1 MESGTQQHPSYR
13 PRDKS
18 LLARWSRFAAR
29 RHWSV
34 LGGWLVALI
43 LIGALSTT
51 LGGTFVDSFE
61 IPGAE
66 SQRAVDLLNETFPT
80 QAGDTAQ
87 IVVRADTSVND
98 PAMQTRIN
106 ELVAAVTALPEV
118 VGVVS
123 PFDTP
128 GAISEDGRFAYMTV
142 QYDDQASEIERA
154 SVDQLLDLVDS
165 SGGNGLAVEVGG
177 QVVAA
182 SEESFGGLAELIGII
197 AAMIILLVAFGS
209 VVAMGVPI
217 LTALF
222 GLAIGMMLT
231 VLAANFWDMST
242 FTLSFLAMIGIGVG
256 IDYSLFIV
264 TRFREGLHN
273 GYSVEDAVVRATD
286 TSGRAVGFAG
296 TVVAIAL
303 LGLVAIGIPFVGALG
318 IAAAIVVITAVLIAV
333 GMVPAVLA
341 VLGHK
346 IDRLRIPG
354 LSNGN
359 DAGRNGIWFRWSRRV
374 QGRPWFYAILATAML
389 IFLAIPFFSI
399 RLGASD
405 AGNNPTELNSRRAY
419 DLLAEGFGPGFNG
432 PLLITVEQDGGLDA
446 ALLDQLSTSLQGTT
460 GVAAVAPAVLNE
472 SGDTAVIQVTPLTA
486 PQDDET
492 TQLVKRLREE
502 VIPPVVSGT
511 QTQAYVGGATAA
523 FIDVGDKI
531 ADRMPYFFAIV
542 IGLSFLVLTVV
553 FRSIVIPI
561 KAAAMNL
568 LSIGAAYG
576 IVVAVFQWGWAG
588 DLLGVEKEGPIESF
602 LPMMLFAI
610 LFGLA
615 MDYEV
620 FLLSRIHEEYL
631 HTKNARESI
640 TVGIGM
646 TARVIFA
653 AALIMMA
660 VFFSFVMEDT
670 RVIKEFG
677 LGLGVAILVEATL
690 IRLLLFPAVMELLGD
705 RAWYIPA
712 WLDRILPRVSIEGP
726 EEDLPELLPR
736 PERERELVPAG
747 GPSGIPDIAR
757 SAYDA
762 D

>member
-1 MESGTQQHPSYR
+1 
-13 PRDKS
+13 
-18 LLARWSRFAAR
+18 
-29 RHWSV
+29 
-34 LGGWLVALI
+34 
-43 LIGALSTT
+43 
-51 LGGTFVDSFE
+51 
-61 IPGAE
+61 
-66 SQRAVDLLNETFPT
+66 
-80 QAGDTAQ
+80 
-87 IVVRADTSVND
+87 
-98 PAMQTRIN
+98 
-106 ELVAAVTALPEV
+106 
-118 VGVVS
+118 
-123 PFDTP
+123 
-128 GAISEDGRFAYMTV
+128 
-142 QYDDQASEIERA
+142 
-154 SVDQLLDLVDS
+154 
-165 SGGNGLAVEVGG
+165 
-177 QVVAA
+177 
-182 SEESFGGLAELIGII
+182 
-197 AAMIILLVAFGS
+197 
-209 VVAMGVPI
+209 
-217 LTALF
+217 
-222 GLAIGMMLT
+222 
-231 VLAANFWDMST
+231 
-242 FTLSFLAMIGIGVG
+242 
-256 IDYSLFIV
+256 
-264 TRFREGLHN
+264 
-273 GYSVEDAVVRATD
+273 
-286 TSGRAVGFAG
+286 
-296 TVVAIAL
+296 
-303 LGLVAIGIPFVGALG
+303 
-318 IAAAIVVITAVLIAV
+318 
-333 GMVPAVLA
+333 
-341 VLGHK
+341 
-346 IDRLRIPG
+346 
-354 LSNGN
+354 
-359 DAGRNGIWFRWSRRV
+359 
-374 QGRPWFYAILATAML
+374 
-389 IFLAIPFFSI
+389 
-399 RLGASD
+399 
-405 AGNNPTELNSRRAY
+405 
-419 DLLAEGFGPGFNG
+419 
-432 PLLITVEQDGGLDA
+432 
-446 ALLDQLSTSLQGTT
+446 
-460 GVAAVAPAVLNE
+460 
-472 SGDTAVIQVTPLTA
+472 
-486 PQDDET
+486 
-492 TQLVKRLREE
+492 
-502 VIPPVVSGT
+502 VSGT